1 MSLPQP
7 QPAPRPIPASSQFA
21 AGVQLDWHFSSLRQG
36 EVGLLC
42 LLGGGIGSAQA
53 IWRGELVP
61 FFRAEGGWYALLAA
75 DMDALPRSV
84 PLVAHAQLDA
94 GAATFAR
101 SVRIVPGNFIR
112 ENFTLPSAAAGLV
125 DAAIEA
131 AELAAITEVSAYF
144 GKLPLWDAAGF
155 ELPLSSALTSPFGSF
170 RVMNAGNQTR
180 HSGWDQQAATGTP
193 VRAMAAG
200 RVAFAGQLMIR
211 GNYVLIDHGLGL
223 YTGCAHF
230 SALQVHAGQ
239 TVAAGQIIGLSGN
252 TGRSSAPHLHWEVRL
267 RGRWVNGL
275 ALLGLW
281 LPQPQSRQSQ

>member
-1 MSLPQP
+1 MSRPQP

-21 AGVQLDWHFSSLRQG
+21 AGFRLDWHFSTLRQG

-42 LLGGGIGSAQA
+42 LLGSEIDSARA
-53 IWRGELVP
+53 NWRGELVP
-61 FFRAEGGWYALLAA
+61 FFHAEGGWYALLAA
-75 DMDALPRSV
+75 DMDALPRAY
-84 PLVAHAQLDA
+84 PLVVHAQLA
-94 GAATFAR
+94 SGAATFAR
-101 SVRIVPGNFIR
+101 RVRIVPGNFIR

-125 DAAIEA
+125 DASIES
-131 AELAAITEVSAYF
+131 AELAAITDVSTYS

-170 RVMNAGNQTR
+170 RALNAGIQTR

-200 RVAFAGQLMIR
+200 RVAFAGQLKIR

-230 SALQVHAGQ
+230 SALQVQAGQ
-239 TVAAGQIIGLSGN
+239 TVGAGQIIGLSGN

-275 ALLGLW
+275 ALLELW
-281 LPQPQSRQSQ
+281 LPQPQSRL